1 MYKTMADLSVENEYL
16 VPHNSLEEHDK
27 KGDYLYIAILDST
40 DDKAD
45 ELETII
51 DNIKEGIT

>member
-1 MYKTMADLSVENEYL
+1 MADLSVENEYL